1 MFFPVLLALLLA
13 TFDPIHASNCK
24 KPHFEKCSCG
34 ITDYL
39 GNKQYVVNCTDTGY
53 TNASMLQ
60 YLPDETQVLI
70 YTGNFISELP
80 WNLFGNDYSHDR
92 LKIVDLSNNR
102 IKTIRGKT
110 FHHVR
115 NVERLILNYNQINL
129 AFTGEHPRLF
139 SNFENLEALHL
150 TNAFNTSWTSYE
162 NFALDLGEIFR
173 NSNLTKLE
181 KLHLEQNQIL
191 NFETDPLLFCELK
204 NLMDL
209 HLGNNNL
216 THIKFKFACLERLR
230 YIDFHAN
237 KITNLNE
244 NDRHL
249 LDALPQRNQ
258 SLIIDVSENPLS
270 CDDIDSLYDWFH
282 DTKVTI
288 QSKEKIQC
296 KPEPMIGVTQELRVA
311 RVEANGSSGTVTF
324 LSIALCMSLLALL
337 YTNREPIRNTVY
349 PYVLSLSRNIQYTT
363 IGRSE
368 AQEMDV

>member
-1 MFFPVLLALLLA
+1 M
-13 TFDPIHASNCK
+13 
-24 KPHFEKCSCG
+24 
-34 ITDYL
+34 
-39 GNKQYVVNCTDTGY
+39 
-53 TNASMLQ
+53 
-60 YLPDETQVLI
+60 
-70 YTGNFISELP
+70 
-80 WNLFGNDYSHDR
+80 
-92 LKIVDLSNNR
+92 
-102 IKTIRGKT
+102 
-110 FHHVR
+110 
-115 NVERLILNYNQINL
+115 
-129 AFTGEHPRLF
+129 
-139 SNFENLEALHL
+139 
-150 TNAFNTSWTSYE
+150 
-162 NFALDLGEIFR
+162 FALA
-173 NSNLTKLE
+173 
-181 KLHLEQNQIL
+181 
-191 NFETDPLLFCELK
+191 
-204 NLMDL
+204 
-209 HLGNNNL
+209 GNNNL

-337 YTNREPIRNTVY
+337 YTNREPIRNTIY

-368 AQEMDV
+368 AQEMD